1 MTAHAT
7 LSAEARDRIVRLLE
21 IDAQQDGS
29 ARQDLREFE
38 RFLTTAGSAPE
49 PRPDTCDECSTS
61 LSYYG
66 LAVCLSCFRNAQR
79 GDARRAS

>member
-29 ARQDLREFE
+29 ARQDLREFQ
-38 RFLTTAGSAPE
+38 RFVSSVSTECPSCGATASSPS
-49 PRPDTCDECSTS
+49 PVNSRVV
-61 LSYYG
+61 
-66 LAVCLSCFRNAQR
+66 LAEL
-79 GDARRAS
+79 RAGKRIL

>member
-1 MTAHAT
+1 MTALAT
-7 LSAEARDRIVRLLE
+7 LSAEARERIMRLLE

-38 RFLTTAGSAPE
+38 RFLTTASSAPE

-61 LSYYG
+61 LSCYG
-66 LAVCLSCFRNAQR
+66 LAVCLSCYRNAQR
-79 GDARRAS
+79 DGRRAS